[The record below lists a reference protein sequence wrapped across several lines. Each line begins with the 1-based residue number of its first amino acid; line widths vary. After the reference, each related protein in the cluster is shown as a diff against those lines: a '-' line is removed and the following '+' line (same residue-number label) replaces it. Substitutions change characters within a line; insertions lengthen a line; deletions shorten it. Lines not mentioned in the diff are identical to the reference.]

1 MSVLPN
7 VLNPESYDDSIS
19 VEVETIIQDANSF
32 SFTQDG
38 SSVARFELPR
48 KAVLDKNC
56 DLVFNVASDVVANN
70 YATFP
75 KLGGALVLIQRASF
89 SIGGQELQTIS
100 QAGQYIYL
108 KEYSFQPL
116 EFRKGVSD
124 VRLNCAS
131 SYSIDQ
137 DGFCAFDDEPEYRKG
152 ISSEGGVEV
161 LIPLTDLFP
170 MLRDVE
176 LPTGML
182 NRNLLVEVQFE
193 TVWTNVF
200 QENGGGW
207 NVNNRNFSISRPR
220 LLLDYV
226 HYPSEIVENMNA
238 LVQTS
243 GIAIPYRDM
252 VLVKKS
258 HLATSTTTSHDIGMS
273 KELVSKIFIQ
283 KIDTTDPVPATI
295 TQRKIVQKSLRSD
308 FRVGESYNL
317 QINNRQLYPLDVS
330 NSAEKYTY
338 LSQANPRPFRC
349 FPGWYERNGTDGTVA
364 NNEWNEE
371 AKVTGITFDEVRQL
385 QGSQQFLGVN
395 LGRFRVADDT
405 PSNATLVAETP
416 IQVTY
421 NTDAGQGCTLNHYI
435 EKMKSALIIAGE
447 VVVRS

>member
-7 VLNPESYDDSIS
+7 VLNPESYDDSLS

-32 SFTQDG
+32 SFTQNG
-38 SSVARFELPR
+38 SSVARFELPK

-56 DLVFNVASDVVANN
+56 DLVFNVATDVVADN

-75 KLGGALVLIQRASF
+75 KVGGALVLIKRCSF
-89 SIGGQELQTIS
+89 SVGGKELQSIE

-116 EFRKGVSD
+116 EFRRGVSD

-131 SYSIDQ
+131 AYSIDQ
-137 DGFCAFDDEPEYRKG
+137 DGFCAFNDEPSYRKG
-152 ISSEGGVEV
+152 VSTAGGVEV
-161 LIPLTDLFP
+161 LIPLADLFP
-170 MLRDVE
+170 MLQDVE

-182 NRNLLVEVQFE
+182 NRHLLIEVQFE
-193 TVWTNVF
+193 TNWDNVF
-200 QENGGGW
+200 QENGAGW
-207 NVNNRNFSISRPR
+207 NANNRNFTISRPR
-220 LLLDYV
+220 LLLDYT
-226 HYPSEIVENMNA
+226 HYPAQITENFNQ

-258 HLATSTTTSHDIGMS
+258 HLPASTTTSHDIGMA

-283 KIDTTDPVPATI
+283 KIDATAVEPAVI
-295 TQRKIVQKSLRSD
+295 TQRKKFQKSLRSD
-308 FRVGESYNL
+308 LREGETYNF
-317 QINNRQLYPLDVS
+317 QVNNRQLYPLDIS

-338 LSQANPRPFRC
+338 LSQAQPRPFRC
-349 FPGWYERNGTDGTVA
+349 YAGWYERNGADAIAG

-371 AKVTGITFDEVRQL
+371 AKVAGITADNVRQL
-385 QGSQQFLGVN
+385 QGSQAYLGVN
-395 LGRFRVADDT
+395 LGRFRPQDDS
-405 PSNATLVAETP
+405 PQNATAVSETP

-421 NTDAGQGCTLNHYI
+421 NTNAGQGCTLNYYI
-435 EKMKSALIIAGE
+435 EKMRSALVIGGE
-447 VVVRS
+447 IVVRS

>member
-32 SFTQDG
+32 SFTQNG
-38 SSVARFELPR
+38 RSVARFELPR

-56 DLVFNVASDVVANN
+56 DLVFNVASDVVADN

-75 KLGGALVLIQRASF
+75 KLGGALVLIKRASF
-89 SIGGQELQTIS
+89 SIGGQELQS
-100 QAGQYIYL
+100 VEQAGQYIYL
-108 KEYSFQPL
+108 KEYSFQPF
-116 EFRKGVSD
+116 EFRRGVSD

-137 DGFCAFDDEPEYRKG
+137 DGFCAFDAEPDYRKG
-152 ISSEGGVEV
+152 VSSAGGVEV
-161 LIPLTDLFP
+161 LIPLSDLFP
-170 MLRDVE
+170 MLKDVE

-193 TVWTNVF
+193 TKWDNVF
-200 QENGGGW
+200 TENGAGW
-207 NVNNRNFSISRPR
+207 NAGNRNFTISRPR

-226 HYPSEIVENMNA
+226 HYPPQILENMNA
-238 LVQTS
+238 LVKSS

-258 HLATSTTTSHDIGMS
+258 HLPASTSTSFDIGMS

-283 KIDTTDPVPATI
+283 KIDATAVEPTTI
-295 TQRKIVQKSLRSD
+295 THRKKFQKTLRSD
-308 FRVGESYNL
+308 LRAGESYNL
-317 QINNRQLYPLDVS
+317 QINNRQLYPLDIS

-338 LSQANPRPFRC
+338 LSQANPRPFRS
-349 FPGWYERNGTDGTVA
+349 FAGWYERNGKDATGD
-364 NNEWNEE
+364 NNEWKDTCSI
-371 AKVTGITFDEVRQL
+371 AGIDTSNIQEL
-385 QGSQQFLGVN
+385 QGSQQYLGVN
-395 LGRFRVADDT
+395 LGRFRPADDT
-405 PSNATLVAETP
+405 PSNATLIAETP
-416 IQVTY
+416 IQVNY
-421 NTDAGQGCTLNHYI
+421 NTNTAQGCTLNHYI
-435 EKMKSALIIAGE
+435 EKMKSALIIGGE

>member
-32 SFTQDG
+32 SFTQNG
-38 SSVARFELPR
+38 SSVARFELPK

-56 DLVFNVASDVVANN
+56 DLVFNVATDVVADN

-75 KLGGALVLIQRASF
+75 KLGGALVLIKQASF
-89 SIGGQELQTIS
+89 SIGGQELQS
-100 QAGQYIYL
+100 VAQAGQYIYL
-108 KEYSFQPL
+108 KEYSFQPF
-116 EFRKGVSD
+116 EFRRGVSD
-124 VRLNCAS
+124 VRLNSAS

-137 DGFCAFDDEPEYRKG
+137 DGFCAFDNEPEYRKG
-152 ISSEGGVEV
+152 VSSAGGVEV
-161 LIPLTDLFP
+161 LVPLADLFP

-182 NRNLLVEVQFE
+182 NRNLLVEIQFE
-193 TVWTNVF
+193 TVWNNVF
-200 QENGGGW
+200 QENGAGW
-207 NVNNRNFSISRPR
+207 NAGNRNFTISRPR

-238 LVQTS
+238 LVQSS

-258 HLATSTTTSHDIGMS
+258 HLPASTSTTHDIGMS
-273 KELVSKIFIQ
+273 KELVSKIFVQ
-283 KIDTTDPVPATI
+283 KIDATEVEPAMI
-295 TQRKIVQKSLRSD
+295 TQRKAVQKTLRSD
-308 FRVGESYNL
+308 LRVGESYNL

-330 NSAEKYTY
+330 NNAEKFTY

-349 FPGWYERNGTDGTVA
+349 FPGWYERNGVDATVA
-364 NNEWNEE
+364 NNEWSETAE
-371 AKVTGITFDEVRQL
+371 VAGITFNQVRQL
-385 QGSQQFLGVN
+385 QGSQQFLGIN

-405 PSNATLVAETP
+405 PSNATLVGETP
-416 IQVTY
+416 IQFTY
-421 NTDAGQGCTLNHYI
+421 NTDAANGCTLNHYI
-435 EKMKSALIIAGE
+435 EKMKSALIIGGE

>member
-56 DLVFNVASDVVANN
+56 DLVFNVATDVVADN
-70 YATFP
+70 YATFC
-75 KLGGALVLIQRASF
+75 KLGGALVLIKRASF
-89 SIGGQELQTIS
+89 SIGGQELQS
-100 QAGQYIYL
+100 VEQAGQYIYL
-108 KEYSFQPL
+108 KEYSFQPF
-116 EFRKGVSD
+116 EFRRGVSD
-124 VRLNCAS
+124 VRLNCSS

-137 DGFCAFDDEPEYRKG
+137 DGFCAFDDEPSYRKG
-152 ISSEGGVEV
+152 VSSAGGVEV
-161 LIPLTDLFP
+161 LVPLTDLFP

-193 TVWTNVF
+193 TTWTNVF
-200 QENGGGW
+200 QENGAGW
-207 NVNNRNFSISRPR
+207 NANNRNFTISRPR

-226 HYPSEIVENMNA
+226 HYPAQIVDNMNS

-252 VLVKKS
+252 VLVKKT
-258 HLATSTTTSHDIGMS
+258 HLPASATTSHDIGMS

-283 KIDTTDPVPATI
+283 KIDATAVEPAVI
-295 TQRKIVQKSLRSD
+295 TQRKKFQKSLRSD
-308 FRVGESYNL
+308 LRVGESYNL
-317 QINNRQLYPLDVS
+317 QINNRQLYPLDIS

-349 FPGWYERNGTDGTVA
+349 FAGWYERNGVDATAG
-364 NNEWNEE
+364 NNEWNAE
-371 AKVTGITFDEVRQL
+371 AKVAGITADNVRQL
-385 QGSQQFLGVN
+385 QGSQAFLGVN
-395 LGRFRVADDT
+395 LGRFRPADDT

-421 NTDAGQGCTLNHYI
+421 NTNVGQGCVLNYYI
-435 EKMKSALIIAGE
+435 EKMKSALIIGGE